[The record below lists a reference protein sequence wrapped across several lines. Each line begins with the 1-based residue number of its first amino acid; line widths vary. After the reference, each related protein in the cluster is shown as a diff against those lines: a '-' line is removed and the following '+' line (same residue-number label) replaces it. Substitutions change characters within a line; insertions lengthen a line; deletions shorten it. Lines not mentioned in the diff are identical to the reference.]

1 MQEDRNEMEMDRE
14 ERRRLRKERQA
25 KRRRRLDLRLSR
37 RLVSGLFLFWLLISL
52 FLLVFPRSKVSNIEK
67 RELTKFP
74 ALSLNS
80 WFSGEFTDGVMTW
93 YTDTVPFRDA
103 FKNANNNLKSLF
115 GISSGNTAEVI
126 GNVKKVSDES
136 PAEEKTET
144 ASASA
149 GKTASSGSD
158 ASIPASSDA
167 AASAAAAVS
176 SAAAEEEE
184 TRDYHQEN
192 AEGTFENGFVI
203 VNLDGHW
210 RGLPLF
216 AGGECENYI
225 SFMNELYDQIGD
237 TVKIY
242 SMPVPLA
249 SEYYL
254 PANYSEYSVPQ
265 GETFKKVWSKLN
277 EGIIKVDVTEVLDQH
292 KEEDIYLRTD
302 HHWSALGAY
311 YSAQKL
317 AEAAG
322 VPYAA
327 LDSYNEQ
334 SVDGYVGSLYGYTQ
348 SSNLLNDPE
357 VFTWYEPVPAVE
369 ADHYDISFNYQY
381 TDGLL
386 IETDVPNSY
395 LRFMGSDDQI
405 IKVRTSV
412 KNGRKLLML
421 KDSYGNA
428 EIPFLT
434 GSFEEIW
441 VIDQRYFARNLP
453 DFIRAMGITDFVFSC
468 DSDTV
473 GNQVVTSLDQL
484 MTQDAGSAIID
495 DAPSAGSGTQDGT
508 AGQDVYP
515 DQEASGEQE
524 TGAAQI

>member
-1 MQEDRNEMEMDRE
+1 MQENSNQTEMSRE
-14 ERRRLRKERQA
+14 ERRRLRKERQE

-37 RLVSGLFLFWLLISL
+37 RLVSALFLVWILISV

-74 ALSLNS
+74 AFSVGA

-93 YTDTVPFRDA
+93 YTDTVPFRDV

-115 GISSGNTAEVI
+115 GISSGTTAEVI
-126 GNVKKVSDES
+126 GNVKKVSDGS
-136 PAEEKTET
+136 SEEGKSEET
-144 ASASA
+144 ASAA
-149 GKTASSGSD
+149 KKDGGEDT
-158 ASIPASSDA
+158 A
-167 AASAAAAVS
+167 AASSAVS
-176 SAAAEEEE
+176 SSAESAPEASAADASAASAQEEEEE
-184 TRDYHQEN
+184 TRDYHQED

-225 SFMNELYDQIGD
+225 TFMNDLHDQLGD

-242 SMPVPLA
+242 SMPIPLA

-265 GETFKKVWSKLN
+265 KACFEKVWAQLD
-277 EGIIKVDVTEVLDQH
+277 EGIIPVDVTDTLDRH
-292 KEEDIYLRTD
+292 KEEEIYLRTD
-302 HHWSALGAY
+302 HHWTALGAY
-311 YSAQKL
+311 YSAEKL

-322 VPYAA
+322 VPFAS
-327 LDSYNEQ
+327 LDSYNRQ

-357 VFTWYEPVPAVE
+357 TFVWYEPVPAVE
-369 ADHYDISFNYQY
+369 ADHYDTSFNYQY
-381 TDGLL
+381 TDGL
-386 IETDVPNSY
+386 IMETDVPNSY
-395 LRFMGSDDQI
+395 LRFMGTDDQI
-405 IKVRTSV
+405 VKVRTSV

-434 GSFEEIW
+434 GSFEEIY
-441 VIDQRYFARNLP
+441 VVDQRYFTRNLP
-453 DFIRAMGITDFVFSC
+453 EFIRQLGITDFVFSC

-473 GNQVVTSLDQL
+473 ANQVVTSLDQL
-484 MTQDAGSAIID
+484 MTQDAGSAVID
-495 DAPSAGSGTQDGT
+495 DAPAQNAGT
-508 AGQDVYP
+508 AEDMGKE
-515 DQEASGEQE
+515 EAV
-524 TGAAQI
+524 